1 MKNAI
6 IFGLALII
14 NATVFAQSKKELEA
28 QVNALKTEIE
38 QLKKPKEVT
47 LTTEQEK
54 ASYGLGILMA
64 GNLKRQGGDSILLDF
79 LKAGFSDVY
88 LNKTPKIG
96 EQEASMIVQQYMQ
109 LAMERKIK
117 RAKEAG
123 EVFLNTNKT
132 KEGVKVTAT
141 GLQYKILASGT
152 GKKPQP
158 SDKVTVHYT
167 GKLIDGTEFD
177 SSVRKGAPLTLGAN
191 EFIRGF
197 SEALMMMSEGDKWIL
212 YIPYDIAYGER
223 GSGQIPPYSALIFE
237 LELIKVN

>member
-6 IFGLALII
+6 IFGLALVI
-14 NATVFAQSKKELEA
+14 NATLYAQSKKELEA
-28 QVNALKTEIE
+28 QVNMLKTEIE
-38 QLKKPKEVT
+38 QLKKPKEFT

-88 LNKTPKIG
+88 LNKTLKIG

-117 RAKEAG
+117 KAKEAG
-123 EVFLNTNKT
+123 EAFLNTNKT
-132 KEGVKVTAT
+132 KEGVKTT
-141 GLQYKILASGT
+141 TSGLQYKILATGT

-177 SSVRKGAPLTLGAN
+177 SSVRKGAPLTMGAN

>member
-1 MKNAI
+1 MKNAL
-6 IFGLALII
+6 IFCLALLL
-14 NATVFAQSKKELEA
+14 NTTLFAQSKKELEA
-28 QVNALKTEIE
+28 QVNTLKKEIE
-38 QLKKPKEVT
+38 QLKKPNEFT
-47 LTTEQEK
+47 LTSEQEK

-64 GNLKRQGGDSILLDF
+64 GNLKRQGGDSILVDF
-79 LKAGFSDVY
+79 LKEGFSDVY
-88 LNKTPKIG
+88 LNKTLKIS

-117 RAKEAG
+117 KAKEAG

-132 KEGVKVTAT
+132 KEGVKVTAS
-141 GLQYKILASGT
+141 GLQYKVLSTST

-177 SSVRKGAPLTLGAN
+177 SSVRKGTPLTMGAN